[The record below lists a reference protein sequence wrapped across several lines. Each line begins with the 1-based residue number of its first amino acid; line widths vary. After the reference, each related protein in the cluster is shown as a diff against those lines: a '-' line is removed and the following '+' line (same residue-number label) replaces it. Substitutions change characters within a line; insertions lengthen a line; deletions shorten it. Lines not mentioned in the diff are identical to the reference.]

1 MPRKYAKKT
10 SRPRRRV
17 MRRRGPMR
25 ARRMLNPMPTFVET
39 YNAGQIFSNAGGVF
53 QARITDIPQ
62 VAQYNTLYKQY
73 RINWIKVMLVPIYSY
88 ASTDPNSALYNNAN
102 AVPYLGTARITFAI
116 NDSPATGAPA
126 NELAVLT
133 DNGSKVQQIV
143 NKWARAFKPVASVQV
158 QAVGGGSVATKQK
171 FRQWF
176 NFDLQNV
183 ANNPE
188 HQGISY
194 WITQATG
201 PGAQGAFEV
210 YYKVSFS
217 LRDPQ

>member
-1 MPRKYAKKT
+1 MPRKFAKK
-10 SRPRRRV
+10 SMRPRRR
-17 MRRRGPMR
+17 MNRKRGPFRM
-25 ARRMLNPMPTFVET
+25 RRMLNPSPTFVET
-39 YNAGQIFSNAGGVF
+39 YNSGQVFSNAGGVF

-73 RINWIKVMLVPIYSY
+73 RINWIKVMLVPIYGYS
-88 ASTDPNSALYNNAN
+88 STDPNAALYNNSQ
-102 AVPYLGTARITFAI
+102 AVPYMGTARITFAI
-116 NDSPATGAPA
+116 NDSPATVVPA

-133 DNGSKVQQIV
+133 DNGSQVNQIV
-143 NKWARAFKPVASVQV
+143 NKWARAFKPVSSVQV
-158 QAVGGGSVATKQK
+158 TSVGGGLVATKQK
-171 FRQWF
+171 YRQWF
-176 NFDLQNV
+176 NFDLDNI
-183 ANNPE
+183 ANNPL